1 MEEQKPKR
9 PIFTPIVL
17 ILLTFSLIGNVFLY
31 ARSLQ
36 HGKDQRIERGMTIL
50 QSGKETKLHFEQVTS
65 GLDDLLNHEDMP
77 TRLAAK
83 SLLIA
88 AYNKSSAVT
97 AFIKEAETSN
107 GTPFA
112 SSNRNAATFLEQAEK
127 SLQALGNHTGP
138 LTDEERSYL
147 KTLLAVNQACAT
159 AMASFKH
166 DTISDTT
173 AMTIQVDK
181 AWVQSAQ
188 KLAEQMN
195 KPANVIFTDK

>member
-36 HGKDQRIERGMTIL
+36 HGKDQRVEVGMTIL
-50 QSGKETKLHFEQVTS
+50 QSGNEAKLHFDQVKS
-65 GLDDLLNHEDMP
+65 GLEDLLKHQDIP
-77 TRLAAK
+77 TRMAAK

-88 AYNKSSAVT
+88 AYNNSASVA
-97 AFIKEAETSN
+97 AFIKEAET
-107 GTPFA
+107 A
-112 SSNRNAATFLEQAEK
+112 SGATFESPKRSAATFLEQSEK
-127 SLQALGNHTGP
+127 SLQTLGNHTGP
-138 LTDEERSYL
+138 LTDKERSYL

-159 AMASFKH
+159 AMASFDH

-173 AMTIQVDK
+173 ALTIQVDK
-181 AWVQSAQ
+181 TWMESA
-188 KLAEQMN
+188 KKINEQMN
-195 KPANVIFTDK
+195 RPANVMFSDN